1 MNKPSLLRR
10 ILSGI
15 WNGITGVRLA
25 LSNLLFL
32 AMLAIIYFVYMGG
45 TPEPLP
51 DKAALLLGPGGSI
64 VDQKSFVEPLEAL
77 LGNPSPEDHEVLLRD
92 VIEAIE
98 TAKDDPGINSMVMD
112 LNHLSSVGISKTQE
126 ISRAIESFKESG
138 KPVVAVADYY
148 GQGQYLLASYADTI
162 IVHPY
167 GGVALE
173 GFSSYQNYFREAL
186 EKLSISMHVFKAG
199 EHKSIAEPILR
210 DDMSPEEKEIS
221 ARWLQSIWAQ
231 YTQAVEQQR
240 ELATGSVDDYI
251 NNYVDRLKA
260 QGGDTGKAALEA
272 GLVDKLMGRAEANKF
287 LVELV
292 GGSNEDGLFEA
303 VEFGRYL
310 SRKRPLIPQSLDG
323 DKVAVITA
331 QGNMLNGEQPP
342 GSIGGDSLARLILST
357 SEEEGVEAIVLR
369 INSGGGSVFASEVI
383 RQAILHAKEKGLP
396 VVASMGSVA
405 ASGGYYIAAQADQ
418 IWATPATITGS
429 IGVIAAFPTLEKLL
443 DRLGV
448 HTDGVGTTDMA
459 GSLRLDRPLNPQIAA
474 SITSSVE
481 NTYRGFVGL
490 VAKGRG
496 MTPEAVDLVA
506 QGRVWS
512 APDALE
518 HGLVDKLG
526 HLSDAIEAAAQLA
539 GLDDYKT
546 HYVGLPMSPRD
557 LLLQQLADRAGNL
570 RLWTASSTATALSQF
585 VQPVV
590 SLAQEIG
597 NLNDP
602 ANLYLQCLSC
612 KMFN

>member
-1 MNKPSLLRR
+1 MSKPSLLRR

-15 WNGITGVRLA
+15 WNGITRVRLA

-32 AMLAIIYFVYMGG
+32 AMLAIVYFVYMGG

-64 VDQKSFVEPLEAL
+64 VDQKSFVEPLDAL
-77 LGNPSPEDHEVLLRD
+77 LGSPRPEDHEVLLRD

-98 TAKDDPGINSMVMD
+98 TAKDDPAINSMVMD

-126 ISRAIESFKESG
+126 IARAIESFKQSG
-138 KPVVAVADYY
+138 KPVVAVSDYY
-148 GQGQYLLASYADTI
+148 GQDKYLLASYADTI

-186 EKLSISMHVFKAG
+186 EKLSVSMHVFKAG
-199 EHKSIAEPILR
+199 DHKSIAEPMLR

-231 YTQAVEQQR
+231 YTKVVEQQR
-240 ELATGSVDDYI
+240 ELAPGSVDAYI
-251 NNYVDRLKA
+251 NNYVDQLQA

-272 GLVDKLMGRAEANKF
+272 GLVDKLMGREQANKY

-292 GGSNEDGLFEA
+292 GASNEDGLYEA

-310 SRKRPLIPQSLDG
+310 SRKRPLISPSLDG

-342 GSIGGDSLARLILST
+342 GTIGGDSLARLIRST
-357 SEEEGVEAIVLR
+357 AEEEGVDAIVLR

-383 RQAILHAKEKGLP
+383 RQAILHAQEKGLP

-429 IGVIAAFPTLEKLL
+429 IGVIAAFQHWRNYSIGWVYIPM
-443 DRLGV
+443 V
-448 HTDGVGTTDMA
+448 WA
-459 GSLRLDRPLNPQIAA
+459 PQIW
-474 SITSSVE
+474 
-481 NTYRGFVGL
+481 L
-490 VAKGRG
+490 VRCA
-496 MTPEAVDLVA
+496 
-506 QGRVWS
+506 
-512 APDALE
+512 
-518 HGLVDKLG
+518 
-526 HLSDAIEAAAQLA
+526 
-539 GLDDYKT
+539 
-546 HYVGLPMSPRD
+546 
-557 LLLQQLADRAGNL
+557 
-570 RLWTASSTATALSQF
+570 
-585 VQPVV
+585 
-590 SLAQEIG
+590 
-597 NLNDP
+597 
-602 ANLYLQCLSC
+602 
-612 KMFN
+612 

>member
-1 MNKPSLLRR
+1 MSKPSLLRR
-10 ILSGI
+10 IFSGI
-15 WNGITGVRLA
+15 WNGITRVRLA

-32 AMLAIIYFVYMGG
+32 AMLAIIYFVYIGG

-77 LGNPSPEDHEVLLRD
+77 LGNPRPEDQEVLLRD

-98 TAKDDPGINSMVMD
+98 TATDDPGINSMVMD

-126 ISRAIESFKESG
+126 IARAIESFKETG
-138 KPVVAVADYY
+138 KPVIAVADYY
-148 GQGQYLLASYADTI
+148 DQDKYLLASYADTI
-162 IVHPY
+162 IAHPY

-173 GFSSYQNYFREAL
+173 GFSSYHNYFREAL
-186 EKLSISMHVFKAG
+186 EKLSVSMHVFKAG

-221 ARWLQSIWAQ
+221 ARWLQSIWSQ
-231 YTQAVEQQR
+231 YTQVVEQQR
-240 ELATGSVDDYI
+240 ELAPGSVDAYI
-251 NNYVDRLKA
+251 NNYVDRLNA
-260 QGGDTGKAALEA
+260 QGGDTAKAALEA
-272 GLVDKLMGRAEANKF
+272 GLVDKLMGRSQANEY
-287 LVELV
+287 LIDLV
-292 GGSNEDGLFEA
+292 GASNEDDLFEA
-303 VEFGRYL
+303 VEYARYL
-310 SRKRPLIPQSLDG
+310 SRKRPLIPQSPG
-323 DKVAVITA
+323 GTTVAVVTA

-342 GSIGGDSLARLILST
+342 GRIGGDSLARLIRSAA
-357 SEEEGVEAIVLR
+357 EEEGVGAIVLR

-383 RQAILHAKEKGLP
+383 RQAILHVKEKGLP

-405 ASGGYYIAAQADQ
+405 ASGGYYIAAQTDQ

-429 IGVIAAFPTLEKLL
+429 IGVIAAFPTLERLFDK
-443 DRLGV
+443 LGV
-448 HTDGVGTTDMA
+448 HTDGVGTTDLA
-459 GSLRLDRPLNPQIAA
+459 GSLRVDRPLNPQIAA

-490 VAKGRG
+490 VAKGRD
-496 MTPEAVDLVA
+496 MTPEAVDNVA

-518 HGLVDKLG
+518 HGLVDNLG
-526 HLSDAIEAAAQLA
+526 HLSDAIEAAAELA
-539 GLDDYKT
+539 GLDNFKVR
-546 HYVGLPMSPRD
+546 YVGLPVSPRD
-557 LLLQQLADRAGNL
+557 LLMQQLADRVGSL
-570 RLWTASSTATALSQF
+570 HLWSASSTVTVLSSF

-590 SLAQEIG
+590 SLAEEMG
-597 NLNDP
+597 SLNDP

-612 KMFN
+612 KVFD